1 MIFFPISVHGQVGVE
16 RKGEAVFFCPELRL
30 LGLLYS
36 CKESKFVRTKP
47 RPEPT

>member
-1 MIFFPISVHGQVGVE
+1 MAFLPIYVHGQVGVE
-16 RKGEAVFFCPELRL
+16 RKDEAVLFCPELGL
-30 LGLLYS
+30 FGLLYS